1 MEFVGDSVMKKM
13 LLLAACSLLFVS
25 GGKVFADGKTNA
37 ELKVVVK
44 GFDAPTGSVRVAV
57 FDSKKEFPYG
67 KHAAEATIDVNGV
80 PTNQAVSASFK
91 LPPGTYV
98 VAIIHDRNNN
108 GKMDMNPIFSKF
120 EKYGFSRNPG
130 FTFGAPSFDKV
141 AIDLKQEGTEIT
153 VILK

>member
-1 MEFVGDSVMKKM
+1 MTKM
-13 LLLAACSLLFVS
+13 FLLAFCPLFLVLC
-25 GGKVFADGKTNA
+25 GNVLADGKTNA
-37 ELKVVVK
+37 ELRVVVK
-44 GFDAPTGSVRVAV
+44 GFDEPTGTVRIAV

-67 KHAAEATIDVNGV
+67 KHVAEATINVDGV
-80 PTNQAVSASFK
+80 PTNRAVSTNFN
-91 LPPGTYV
+91 LPTGTYV

-108 GKMDMNPIFSKF
+108 GKMDMNPIFGKF

>member
-1 MEFVGDSVMKKM
+1 MRKIILLAVYS
-13 LLLAACSLLFVS
+13 LLLASCGNAL
-25 GGKVFADGKTNA
+25 ADGNTNA
-37 ELKVVVK
+37 DLKVIVK

-67 KHAAEATIDVNGV
+67 KHVAEAMIDVNGI
-80 PTNQAVSASFK
+80 PTNQAVSTTFNLST
-91 LPPGTYV
+91 GRYV

-108 GKMDMNPIFSKF
+108 GKMDMTMICIPT
-120 EKYGFSRNPG
+120 ERYGFSQNPG
-130 FTFGAPSFDKV
+130 FTLGAPSFDKV